1 MTGTAGVLL
10 ATAGVIA
17 ALMLSTWLLSVV
29 IRDASIV
36 DLVWGLGFVLS
47 AWTVV
52 IVGDGTEAR
61 MLLIAGLVTVWG
73 LRLSG
78 YLAWRNIG
86 SGEDRRYQSMRRHW
100 GDRFWL
106 ISLATVF
113 LMQGVIMWIVA
124 LPVQLAGTTDD
135 PSNLGLLAGI
145 GVAVWA
151 VGLFFETVGD
161 AQLARFKADPAN
173 EGEVMD
179 RGLWRYTRHPNYFGD
194 FCVWWGIFLVAAETV
209 PARWAVIGP
218 ILMSVMLMKYS
229 GVGMLERSIG
239 KRRPGYAEYARRTS
253 TFFPLP
259 PRT

>member
-1 MTGTAGVLL
+1 ML
-10 ATAGVIA
+10 ATAGVIV
-17 ALMLSTWLLSVV
+17 ALMSVTWLVSVIV
-29 IRDASIV
+29 RDASIV

-47 AWTVV
+47 SWTVV
-52 IVGDGTEAR
+52 LVGDGVESR

-86 SGEDRRYQSMRRHW
+86 SGEDRRYQRMRAHW
-100 GDRFWL
+100 GERFWL
-106 ISLATVF
+106 ISLGTVF
-113 LMQGVIMWIVA
+113 LLQGVIMWIVA
-124 LPVQLAGTTDD
+124 LPVQLAGTADQ
-135 PSNLGLLAGI
+135 PANLGVLAGI
-145 GVAVWA
+145 GVAIWA

-179 RGLWRYTRHPNYFGD
+179 QGLWRYTRHPNYFGD

-239 KRRPGYAEYARRTS
+239 KRRPGYADYVRRTS